1 MTATLTGPPPV
12 TVLPPPSPPH
22 DPVQAFRDGLFKFT
36 SADAERMVKLGVLP
50 EDSSVELL
58 GGVFVHRDCG
68 SSKGE
73 PGVAG
78 IEHDYV
84 VRMIGKLDRHID
96 GPGRHLVTQLTLRL
110 SDDYD
115 PVPDAMVL
123 RGPAI
128 EYRARQ
134 PDAGDVLCL
143 IEVADNSYARDAGEK
158 LAAYARAGVPQYVI
172 VNLRDRTAEVYAGP
186 DPAAGTYPPPLV
198 VRGDGGTLLL
208 RVGEGE
214 TFSVELATLLP

>member
-128 EYRARQ
+128 EYRA
-134 PDAGDVLCL
+134 
-143 IEVADNSYARDAGEK
+143 